1 MLSCEICILLHF
13 SCFVVAVVLS
23 LFLAP
28 TCLVDS
34 CRFHGSVDVE
44 CVGVVVKMVIRWLV
58 ELHLD
63 EVPSV
68 F

>member
-1 MLSCEICILLHF
+1 LLLWWFFHF
-13 SCFVVAVVLS
+13 F
-23 LFLAP
+23 AP

-44 CVGVVVKMVIRWLV
+44 CVRVVVKMAMRWLV

-63 EVPSV
+63 EVPSL

>member
-1 MLSCEICILLHF
+1 MLRCKICICSNL
-13 SCFVVAVVLS
+13 VVLLLWWFFHFVS
-23 LFLAP
+23 P
-28 TCLVDS
+28 TFLVDS

-44 CVGVVVKMVIRWLV
+44 CIQVVEKVVMRWLV

-63 EVPSV
+63 KVPNV